1 MKEESHGS
9 WYSSLVVGRSDPD
22 HYHSCAP
29 LALRQAGKMSI
40 TTDETRRHDIGVNT
54 ESPVSAVAW
63 GPVLGGAFAALAMSL
78 LLLTLG
84 SGIGLSS
91 MSPWSNLGV
100 SATSFTVG
108 AAVWLIIVQW
118 LSSGFGGYL
127 TGRLRTKWA
136 NMHTDEVFFRD
147 TAHGFL
153 AWAVA
158 TVVSVALIASAATSV
173 VGGAARTAGNAATAA
188 ASAVGQGVTQSAAD
202 PTGYYVDSLFRAD
215 KPGSNNSD
223 AKAEAG
229 RILLMAEKKGTL
241 ADGDKAYLGQLVAA
255 GTGMPQ
261 DAAAKRVD
269 DVLGQIQATE
279 TKMREV
285 ADQTRKATAQ
295 GSFFLFFSMLIGAFI
310 ASVAGALGGRQRDE
324 L

>member
-1 MKEESHGS
+1 MSMTNEM
-9 WYSSLVVGRSDPD
+9 RRPD
-22 HYHSCAP
+22 S
-29 LALRQAGKMSI
+29 
-40 TTDETRRHDIGVNT
+40 GVNT
-54 ESPVSAVAW
+54 ESSVSAVAW
-63 GPVLGGAFAALAMSL
+63 GPVLGGAFAALAMSF

-91 MSPWSNLGV
+91 MSPWSNLGI

-108 AAVWLIIVQW
+108 AAIWLIIVQW

-158 TVVSVALIASAATSV
+158 TVVSIALIASAATSV
-173 VGGAARTAGNAATAA
+173 VGGAARTAGNAATAVTSA
-188 ASAVGQGVTQSAAD
+188 AGRGVTQSAVD
-202 PTGYYVDSLFRAD
+202 PSGYYVDSLFRAD
-215 KPGSNNSD
+215 KPGTNNAD

-229 RILLMAEKKGTL
+229 RILLMGAKNGAI
-241 ADGDKAYLGQLVAA
+241 ADGDKVYLGQLVAA

-261 DAAAKRVD
+261 EAAAKRVD
-269 DVLGQIQATE
+269 DVLSQVQAAE

>member
-1 MKEESHGS
+1 MSPTGEI
-9 WYSSLVVGRSDPD
+9 RRPD
-22 HYHSCAP
+22 
-29 LALRQAGKMSI
+29 LG
-40 TTDETRRHDIGVNT
+40 TNT
-54 ESPVSAVAW
+54 ESSVSAVAW

-91 MSPWSNLGV
+91 VSPWSNAGVAATTFTV
-100 SATSFTVG
+100 SA
-108 AAVWLIIVQW
+108 AIWLIIVQW

-158 TVVSVALIASAATSV
+158 TVVSVALVASAATAV

-188 ASAVGQGVTQSAAD
+188 ASGRTAQAGAD
-202 PTGYYVDSLFRAD
+202 TSGYYVDSLFRAE
-215 KPGSNNSD
+215 KPGANDPD

-229 RILLMAEKKGTL
+229 RIVAMGAKNGSIP
-241 ADGDKAYLGQLVAA
+241 DGDKAYLSGLVAA
-255 GTGMPQ
+255 RTGMPQ
-261 DAAAKRVD
+261 DAAAKRVN
-269 DVLGQIQATE
+269 DVLGQVQAAE
-279 TKMREV
+279 TKAREV
-285 ADQTRKATAQ
+285 ADQTRKATEQ
-295 GSFFLFFSMLIGAFI
+295 GAFFLFFSMLIGAFI

>member
-1 MKEESHGS
+1 
-9 WYSSLVVGRSDPD
+9 
-22 HYHSCAP
+22 
-29 LALRQAGKMSI
+29 MSM
-40 TTDETRRHDIGVNT
+40 TDEMLRADIGVNT
-54 ESPVSAVAW
+54 ESSVSAVAW
-63 GPVLGGAFAALAMSL
+63 GPVLGGAFAALAMSF

-91 MSPWSNLGV
+91 MSPWSNLGI

-108 AAVWLIIVQW
+108 AAIWLIIVQW

-158 TVVSVALIASAATSV
+158 TVVSIALIASAATSV
-173 VGGAARTAGNAATAA
+173 LGGAARTAGNAATAA
-188 ASAVGQGVTQSAAD
+188 ASAAGQGVTQSAVD
-202 PTGYYVDSLFRAD
+202 PSGYYVDSLFRGD
-215 KPGSNNSD
+215 KLGTNNSD

-229 RILLMAEKKGTL
+229 RILLMEAKNGSI

-269 DVLGQIQATE
+269 DVLGQVQAAE

-310 ASVAGALGGRQRDE
+310 ASVAGAVGGRQRDE

>member
-1 MKEESHGS
+1 
-9 WYSSLVVGRSDPD
+9 
-22 HYHSCAP
+22 
-29 LALRQAGKMSI
+29 MSM
-40 TTDETRRHDIGVNT
+40 TDAMRRADVGVNT
-54 ESPVSAVAW
+54 ESSVSAVAW
-63 GPVLGGAFAALAMSL
+63 GPVLAGAFAALAMTL

-84 SGIGLSS
+84 SGVGLSS
-91 MSPWSNLGV
+91 TSAWPNSGV
-100 SATSFTVG
+100 AATTFTIG
-108 AAVWLIIVQW
+108 AAIWLIIVQW
-118 LSSGFGGYL
+118 LSSAFGGYL

-158 TVVSVALIASAATSV
+158 TVVSIAVVASAATSV

-188 ASAVGQGVTQSAAD
+188 ASAAGQGAAQSAAD
-202 PTGYYVDSLFRAD
+202 PSGYYVDALFRSD
-215 KPGSNNSD
+215 KPGANDPD

-229 RILLMAEKKGTL
+229 RILLMGARNGTIP
-241 ADGDKAYLGQLVAA
+241 DGDKAYLGQLVAA
-255 GTGMPQ
+255 RTGLPQ
-261 DAAAKRVD
+261 DAAVKRVN
-269 DVLGQIQATE
+269 DVLGQVQTAEI
-279 TKMREV
+279 KLREV

>member
-1 MKEESHGS
+1 
-9 WYSSLVVGRSDPD
+9 
-22 HYHSCAP
+22 
-29 LALRQAGKMSI
+29 MSM
-40 TTDETRRHDIGVNT
+40 TDEMRRADVGVNT
-54 ESPVSAVAW
+54 ESSVSAVAW
-63 GPVLGGAFAALAMSL
+63 GPVLGGAFAALAMTL

-84 SGIGLSS
+84 SGVGLSS
-91 MSPWSNLGV
+91 TSAWSNSGV
-100 SATSFTVG
+100 AATTFTTG
-108 AAVWLIIVQW
+108 AAIWLIIVQW
-118 LSSGFGGYL
+118 LSSAFGGYL

-158 TVVSVALIASAATSV
+158 TVVSVALVASAATSV

-188 ASAVGQGVTQSAAD
+188 ASAAGQGAAQSAAD
-202 PTGYYVDSLFRAD
+202 PSGYYVDALFRAD
-215 KPGSNNSD
+215 KPGANDPD

-229 RILLMAEKKGTL
+229 RILLMGARNGTIP
-241 ADGDKAYLGQLVAA
+241 DDDKAYLGQLVAA
-255 GTGMPQ
+255 RTGLPQ
-261 DAAAKRVD
+261 DAAVKRVN
-269 DVLGQIQATE
+269 DVLGQVQTAEI
-279 TKMREV
+279 KLREV

>member
-1 MKEESHGS
+1 
-9 WYSSLVVGRSDPD
+9 
-22 HYHSCAP
+22 
-29 LALRQAGKMSI
+29 MSM
-40 TTDETRRHDIGVNT
+40 TDAMRRADAGVNT
-54 ESPVSAVAW
+54 ESSVSAVAW
-63 GPVLGGAFAALAMSL
+63 GPVLGGAFAALAMTL

-91 MSPWSNLGV
+91 TSPWANSGV
-100 SATSFTVG
+100 AATTFTIST
-108 AAVWLIIVQW
+108 AIWLIIVQW
-118 LSSGFGGYL
+118 LSSAFGGYL

-158 TVVSVALIASAATSV
+158 TVVSIALVASAATSV
-173 VGGAARTAGNAATAA
+173 VGGAARTAGNSATAV
-188 ASAVGQGVTQSAAD
+188 ASAAGQGAAQSAAD
-202 PTGYYVDSLFRAD
+202 PSGYYVDTLFRAD
-215 KPGSNNSD
+215 KPGANDPD

-229 RILLMAEKKGTL
+229 RILVMGARNGSIP
-241 ADGDKAYLGQLVAA
+241 DGDKAYLSQLVAA
-255 GTGMPQ
+255 RTGLPQ
-261 DAAAKRVD
+261 DVAVKRVN
-269 DVLGQIQATE
+269 DVLGQLQTAE
-279 TKMREV
+279 TKVREV
-285 ADQTRKATAQ
+285 ADQARKATAQ

>member
-1 MKEESHGS
+1 
-9 WYSSLVVGRSDPD
+9 
-22 HYHSCAP
+22 
-29 LALRQAGKMSI
+29 MSM
-40 TTDETRRHDIGVNT
+40 TDEMLRADIGVNT
-54 ESPVSAVAW
+54 ESSVSAVAW
-63 GPVLGGAFAALAMSL
+63 GPVLGGAFAALAMSF

-91 MSPWSNLGV
+91 MSPWSNLGI

-108 AAVWLIIVQW
+108 AAIWLIIVQW

-158 TVVSVALIASAATSV
+158 TVVSIALIASAATSV
-173 VGGAARTAGNAATAA
+173 LGGAAPTAGNAATAA
-188 ASAVGQGVTQSAAD
+188 ASAAGQGVTQSAVD
-202 PTGYYVDSLFRAD
+202 PSGYYVDSLFRGD
-215 KPGSNNSD
+215 KLGTNNSD

-229 RILLMAEKKGTL
+229 RILLMEAKNGSI

-269 DVLGQIQATE
+269 DVLGQVQAAE

-310 ASVAGALGGRQRDE
+310 ASVAGAVGGRQRDE

>member
-1 MKEESHGS
+1 M
-9 WYSSLVVGRSDPD
+9 
-22 HYHSCAP
+22 
-29 LALRQAGKMSI
+29 
-40 TTDETRRHDIGVNT
+40 
-54 ESPVSAVAW
+54 AW
-63 GPVLGGAFAALAMSL
+63 GPVLGGAFAALAMTL

-84 SGIGLSS
+84 SGVGLSS
-91 MSPWSNLGV
+91 TSAWSNSGV
-100 SATSFTVG
+100 AATTFTIG
-108 AAVWLIIVQW
+108 AAIWLIIVQW
-118 LSSGFGGYL
+118 LSSAFGGYL

-158 TVVSVALIASAATSV
+158 TVVSVALVASAATSV

-188 ASAVGQGVTQSAAD
+188 ASDAGQGAAQSAAD
-202 PTGYYVDSLFRAD
+202 PSGYYVDALFRAD
-215 KPGSNNSD
+215 KPGANDPD

-229 RILLMAEKKGTL
+229 RILLMGARNGTIP
-241 ADGDKAYLGQLVAA
+241 DGDKAYLGQLVAA
-255 GTGMPQ
+255 RTGLPE
-261 DAAAKRVD
+261 DAAVKRVN
-269 DVLGQIQATE
+269 DVLGQVQTAEI
-279 TKMREV
+279 KLREV

>member
-1 MKEESHGS
+1 
-9 WYSSLVVGRSDPD
+9 
-22 HYHSCAP
+22 
-29 LALRQAGKMSI
+29 MSM
-40 TTDETRRHDIGVNT
+40 TDAMRRADAGVNT
-54 ESPVSAVAW
+54 ESSVSAVAW
-63 GPVLGGAFAALAMSL
+63 GPVLGGASAALAMTL

-91 MSPWSNLGV
+91 TSTWSNSGV
-100 SATSFTVG
+100 AATTFTIG
-108 AAVWLIIVQW
+108 AAIWLIIVQW
-118 LSSGFGGYL
+118 LSSAFGGYL

-147 TAHGFL
+147 TAHGFM

-158 TVVSVALIASAATSV
+158 TVVSVALVASAATSV

-188 ASAVGQGVTQSAAD
+188 ASGAVQGAAQSAAD
-202 PTGYYVDSLFRAD
+202 PSGYFVDALFRAD
-215 KPGSNNSD
+215 KPGANDPD

-229 RILLMAEKKGTL
+229 RIMVMGARNGTIP
-241 ADGDKAYLGQLVAA
+241 DGDKAYLGQLVAA
-255 GTGMPQ
+255 RTGLPE
-261 DAAAKRVD
+261 DAAVKRVN
-269 DVLGQIQATE
+269 DVLGQVQTAEI
-279 TKMREV
+279 KLREV

>member
-1 MKEESHGS
+1 
-9 WYSSLVVGRSDPD
+9 
-22 HYHSCAP
+22 
-29 LALRQAGKMSI
+29 MSM
-40 TTDETRRHDIGVNT
+40 TDEMRRADVGVNT
-54 ESPVSAVAW
+54 ELSVSAVAW
-63 GPVLGGAFAALAMSL
+63 GPVLGGAFAALAMTL

-91 MSPWSNLGV
+91 TSAWSNSGV
-100 SATSFTVG
+100 AATTFTIG
-108 AAVWLIIVQW
+108 AAIWLIIVQW
-118 LSSGFGGYL
+118 LSSAFGGYL

-158 TVVSVALIASAATSV
+158 TVVSIALVASAATSV

-188 ASAVGQGVTQSAAD
+188 ASAAGQGAAQSAAD
-202 PTGYYVDSLFRAD
+202 PSGYYVDALFRAD
-215 KPGSNNSD
+215 KPGANDPD

-229 RILLMAEKKGTL
+229 RILLMGARNGTIP
-241 ADGDKAYLGQLVAA
+241 DGDKAYLGQLVAA
-255 GTGMPQ
+255 RTGLPE
-261 DAAAKRVD
+261 DAAVKRVN
-269 DVLGQIQATE
+269 DVLGQVQTAEI
-279 TKMREV
+279 KLREV

>member
-1 MKEESHGS
+1 MSMTDEMR
-9 WYSSLVVGRSDPD
+9 RSDI
-22 HYHSCAP
+22 A
-29 LALRQAGKMSI
+29 
-40 TTDETRRHDIGVNT
+40 VNT

-91 MSPWSNLGV
+91 MSPWSNLGA
-100 SATSFTVG
+100 SATTFTVG
-108 AAVWLIIVQW
+108 AAIWLIIVQW

-158 TVVSVALIASAATSV
+158 TVVSIALIASAATAV

-188 ASAVGQGVTQSAAD
+188 ASAAGQGAAQSAVA
-202 PTGYYVDSLFRAD
+202 PSGYYVDSLFRAD
-215 KPGSNNSD
+215 KPGASGPD
-223 AKAEAG
+223 AKAEAE
-229 RILLMAEKKGTL
+229 RILLMGAKNGTVP
-241 ADGDKAYLGQLVAA
+241 DGDKAYLGQLVAA

-261 DAAAKRVD
+261 DAATKRVN
-269 DVLGQIQATE
+269 DVLGQVQAAE
-279 TKMREV
+279 TKVREV

>member
-1 MKEESHGS
+1 
-9 WYSSLVVGRSDPD
+9 
-22 HYHSCAP
+22 
-29 LALRQAGKMSI
+29 MSM
-40 TTDETRRHDIGVNT
+40 TDEVRRSDIGVNT
-54 ESPVSAVAW
+54 KSVVSAVAW

-78 LLLTLG
+78 LLLILG

-91 MSPWSNLGV
+91 ASPWSNLGA
-100 SATSFTVG
+100 SATTFTVG
-108 AAVWLIIVQW
+108 AAIWLIIVQW

-147 TAHGFL
+147 TVHGFL

-158 TVVSVALIASAATSV
+158 TVVSIALVASAATSV
-173 VGGAARTAGNAATAA
+173 VGGAARTAGNAAKAA
-188 ASAVGQGVTQSAAD
+188 ASVAGQGATQSAVD
-202 PTGYYVDSLFRAD
+202 PSGYYLDSLFRAD
-215 KPGSNNSD
+215 KPGANDPD

-229 RILLMAEKKGTL
+229 RILLMGAKNGTIP
-241 ADGDKAYLGQLVAA
+241 DGEKAYLGQLVAA
-255 GTGMPQ
+255 RTGMPQ
-261 DAAAKRVD
+261 EAAVKRVN
-269 DVLGQIQATE
+269 DVIGQVEAAE
-279 TKMREV
+279 TKVREV

-310 ASVAGALGGRQRDE
+310 ASVAGAVGGRQRDE

>member
-1 MKEESHGS
+1 
-9 WYSSLVVGRSDPD
+9 
-22 HYHSCAP
+22 
-29 LALRQAGKMSI
+29 MSM
-40 TTDETRRHDIGVNT
+40 TNEMRRADVGVNT
-54 ESPVSAVAW
+54 ESSVSAVAW
-63 GPVLGGAFAALAMSL
+63 GPVLGGAFAALAMTL

-91 MSPWSNLGV
+91 TSAWSNSGV
-100 SATSFTVG
+100 AATTFTIG
-108 AAVWLIIVQW
+108 AAIWLIIVQW
-118 LSSGFGGYL
+118 LSSAFGGYL

-158 TVVSVALIASAATSV
+158 TVVSIALVASAATSV

-188 ASAVGQGVTQSAAD
+188 ASAAGQGAAQSAAD
-202 PTGYYVDSLFRAD
+202 PSGYYVDALFRAD
-215 KPGSNNSD
+215 KPGANDLD

-229 RILLMAEKKGTL
+229 RILLMGARNGTIP
-241 ADGDKAYLGQLVAA
+241 DGDKAYLGQLVAA
-255 GTGMPQ
+255 RTGLPE
-261 DAAAKRVD
+261 DAAVKRVN
-269 DVLGQIQATE
+269 DVLGQVQTAEI
-279 TKMREV
+279 KLREV